1 MNNQP
6 QTMSMRETIARE
18 IQSALCGGAEM
29 TTAALAERCPSAVD
43 KTDVSRTLYDLRHS
57 GHVETAKTV
66 ASDKQGR
73 GARLVNTYRWRDDA
87 DRPFEF
93 SRRITAPAAAGL
105 PHQQPPAP
113 TSVSALPE
121 PLEPSEP
128 DPLEKAAMLNGTWT
142 EDFNLA
148 DAIAADIR
156 ANGYPDSEDDAP
168 IDLTRRMI
176 VAELVDH
183 IDTAVLE
190 YADAALASDPVWNQ
204 LRTLQMGAVS
214 AMRQATDREDRA

>member
-18 IQSALCGGAEM
+18 IQAALCGGEDM
-29 TTAALAERCPSAVD
+29 TAAALAERCPSAVD
-43 KTDVSRTLYDLRHS
+43 KTDVSRTLYDLRQS

-73 GARLVNTYRWRDDA
+73 GARLVNTYRWRGDA

-93 SRRITAPAAAGL
+93 SRRIAAA
-105 PHQQPPAP
+105 ASSAS
-113 TSVSALPE
+113 SVAAGPKPVDE
-121 PLEPSEP
+121 PIEP
-128 DPLEKAAMLNGTWT
+128 DPLEKRAMLNGTWT

-168 IDLTRRMI
+168 IDLTLRMI

-183 IDTAVLE
+183 VDTAVLE
-190 YADAALASDPVWNQ
+190 YADAALASDPVWMQ
-204 LRTLQMGAVS
+204 LRALQIGAVS
-214 AMRQATDREDRA
+214 AMRQADDREDGHD